1 MPFNLPNS
9 LTLIRI
15 ALIPVFVLVFFFP
28 FEWGPP
34 LAALIFAAAALTD
47 ALDGFLARQMGQNSS
62 FGAFLDPV
70 ADKLMVVAALVLLVK
85 YDGGI
90 LLTIAAIVIIGR
102 EIAVSAL
109 REWMA
114 EIGSRASIAVSWVGK
129 VKTIGQMVAIFLLLW
144 RHDLGDFPTWFAGML
159 LLYISVGLT
168 LWSMFN
174 YLRAAWPS
182 LRGDAQAPG
191 P

>member
-1 MPFNLPNS
+1 MLFNLPNS

-15 ALIPVFVLVFFFP
+15 ALIPVFVLVFFLP
-28 FEWGPP
+28 FAWAPP
-34 LAALIFAAAALTD
+34 VAAIIFATAALTD
-47 ALDGFLARQMGQNSS
+47 ALDGFLARQLGQYSS

-70 ADKLMVVAALVLLVK
+70 ADKLMVVAALVLLVQH
-85 YDGGI
+85 DAGI

-114 EIGSRASIAVSWVGK
+114 EIGSRASIAVSWAGK
-129 VKTIGQMVAIFLLLW
+129 IKTIGQMVAIFLLLW
-144 RHDLGDFPTWFAGML
+144 RHDIGWLPTWSVGML
-159 LLYISVGLT
+159 LLYISVALT
-168 LWSMFN
+168 LWSMFS

-182 LRGDAQAPG
+182 LRGEDEVSG